1 MGILDKLIRASGTY
15 KNLENE
21 NKKLR
26 KRKEEGGRD
35 VTLTIRLPQSLKD
48 KLQKEAADNG
58 VSVADVAN
66 ELLSKPFK

>member
-1 MGILDKLIRASGTY
+1 MGILEKIIKSTDTY
-15 KNLENE
+15 QELETE

-26 KRKEEGGRD
+26 KRKEEGARD
-35 VTLTIRLPQSLKD
+35 VTLTVRLPQSLKD